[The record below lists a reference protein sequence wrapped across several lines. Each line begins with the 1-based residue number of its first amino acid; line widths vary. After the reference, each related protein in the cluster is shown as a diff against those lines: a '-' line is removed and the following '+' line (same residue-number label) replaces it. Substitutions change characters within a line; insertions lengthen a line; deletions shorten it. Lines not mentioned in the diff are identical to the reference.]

1 MSDKVSLSIQLGIP
15 QVPEYVKDDPQLYA
29 ELQRILNGLN
39 NLALAVDAYTGRQP
53 LTVAAKQGFKIG
65 AATRS
70 QYLDVIYATAQVNM
84 PAGAAVYLRIN
95 GDGLHDAYLATA
107 SEPAKFCHGIVVTD
121 GGVAAGSLVAV
132 QLGQGLVPYI
142 GGLTEG
148 QTYYLANTDGA
159 ISNVPGTT
167 VQRLGY
173 ALGPSYFYFIPNPP

>member
-70 QYLDVIYATAQVNM
+70 QYLDVIYATATVNM
-84 PAGAAVYLRIN
+84 PAGAAVYLRID

-107 SEPAKFCHGIVVTD
+107 SDPAKFCHGIVVTD

-148 QTYYLANTDGA
+148 QTYYLANTAGA
-159 ISNVPGTT
+159 ISNVPGTM